1 MPQGYVTI
9 AGTVN
14 RQAFCVLGH
23 VSRARQTGAYRG
35 PGPLEASRAIDR
47 RDREGF
53 AGSGETWVGETG
65 IGRRDTPPPPEQV
78 RGRGENGREAGRDNV
93 GRAGRDQGGGV

>member
-35 PGPLEASRAIDR
+35 PGPLAASRAIDR
-47 RDREGF
+47 RAREGF
-53 AGSGETWVGETG
+53 AGSGETWVGEKG
-65 IGRRDTPPPPEQV
+65 IGRSDTTPPPAHV
-78 RGRGENGREAGRDNV
+78 RGSGGPASRSGGRG
-93 GRAGRDQGGGV
+93 GRAAGLFRRDA